1 MLADENPI
9 HETPAPADDDIAAEL
24 RFLLTALDQA
34 PGGLAREDLSE
45 LPMVEDA
52 IALATP
58 RDRYQPRGPIMAKVA
73 AAGLATFP
81 AVLAPVPSFANEPL
95 PVNMMIAMAERPKT
109 TPGLGATGTQL
120 FPFSRPMQAV
130 RTEVSAPPE
139 LPGPEKVKL
148 PLNPRVKALFAES
161 RQVKLTTK
169 RQAAATF
176 YTVAKGDSLYVIA
189 ARLLGSGARWR
200 EIMDANKEKIASTYL
215 LMPGTRLVIPTPRQ
229 VTDAPVAK
237 RPAAPLVASL
247 PAPALPAGK
256 PPAEHA
262 PAYRVEK
269 GDSLYVIAARHLG
282 DPQRWREIV
291 ALNKAQLNGK
301 TVIYPNQWLIL
312 PTVT

>member
-1 MLADENPI
+1 MLADETPI
-9 HETPAPADDDIAAEL
+9 QATPAPADDDDIAAEL
-24 RFLLTALDQA
+24 SFLLTALDQT
-34 PGGLAREDLSE
+34 P
-45 LPMVEDA
+45 A
-52 IALATP
+52 IARDELGEMPLVDDALELAAP
-58 RDRYQPRGPIMAKVA
+58 RERYQPRGPVMAKVA

-81 AVLAPVPSFANEPL
+81 AVLAPVPAFANEPL
-95 PVNMMIAMAERPKT
+95 PVNMMLAMAERPKT

-139 LPGPEKVKL
+139 LPGPERVKL

-161 RQVKLTTK
+161 RQVKVTTK
-169 RQAAATF
+169 RKAAATF

-200 EIMDANKEKIASTYL
+200 EIMAANQEKIASTYL
-215 LMPGTRLVIPTPRQ
+215 LMPGTKLVIPTPRQ
-229 VTDAPVAK
+229 VQDAPVAK

-247 PAPALPAGK
+247 PPAAAK
-256 PPAEHA
+256 APAEHR

-269 GDSLYVIAARHLG
+269 GDSLYEIAAKHLG
-282 DPQRWREIV
+282 NPQRWREIV

-312 PTVT
+312 PAVT